1 MYFVCRFHF
10 VRNVV
15 NYYRC
20 IILAYLG
27 IFSRRL
33 RSENPPFL
41 QNTFFQC
48 YHLAINGASIQLGQ
62 LTNINIVCLTKIFVF
77 IYILYIYI
85 YINIA
90 TIIVGLLLYFLHIQ
104 CMYGNI

>member
-48 YHLAINGASIQLGQ
+48 YHLEINGASIQLGQ

-77 IYILYIYI
+77 VFIYIYI

-90 TIIVGLLLYFLHIQ
+90 TIIVGPIIIFSAHPVYVW
-104 CMYGNI
+104 